1 MSEQVVDGQKY
12 DHILEHFIDAPRY
25 VDIISKE
32 HRDIIKK
39 YTKEYPVKI
48 GSIALDCGL
57 EVKSVYLDEQTSGYL
72 KRLRNSSGEVSYVIG
87 INEKHS
93 ETRKRFTIAHE
104 LAHFFLHRKSLGDT
118 NEEDMLYRST
128 IISRT
133 VEDDHKE
140 VEANRLAAK
149 LLMSLEHIRKIADE
163 LKREY
168 SKDGKV
174 DPIGLT
180 AEKLQVSKLALK
192 IRLGIPLEED

>member
-1 MSEQVVDGQKY
+1 MGKHFIDDPKY
-12 DHILEHFIDAPRY
+12 DCILDHFIDAPRY

-48 GSIALDCGL
+48 ASIARDCGL
-57 EVKSVYLDEQTSGYL
+57 EVKSVYLDDHISGYL
-72 KRLRNSSGEVSYVIG
+72 KKLSNPSSGFFYLIG
-87 INEKHS
+87 VNEKHS

-104 LAHFFLHRKSLGDT
+104 LAHFFLHRENLSDT

-128 IISRT
+128 IVNRT

-163 LKREY
+163 LKLEY
-168 SKDGKV
+168 PKDGEV
-174 DPIGLT
+174 DYIELT
-180 AEKLQVSKLALK
+180 AQKLNVSKLALK
-192 IRLGIPLEED
+192 IRLGIPLEEG